1 MSTYDLAADPDV
13 VRIFALLRTIE
24 DHIALL
30 HQEEEATFAH
40 LRALKARDPT
50 VDIVPQMIA
59 LFAQPAVP
67 YTTDSIVWMY
77 WLASKL
83 PEWEAVQLYAVPAAP
98 SWWRD

>member
-30 HQEEEATFAH
+30 HHEEEAAFAH
-40 LRALKARDPT
+40 LRAIKASNPGM
-50 VDIVPQMIA
+50 DIVPLMIA
-59 LFAQPAVP
+59 LSAEPDAP

-83 PEWEAVQLYAVPAAP
+83 PEWEAVKLYVVPAAP